1 MRKFEVKFEKR
12 LAEMHKD
19 VKPDEEEVWV
29 SYSFKIET
37 RRNTKLLGGGSRYFW
52 YFGIVVPVKN
62 ILNFFEI
69 FFKDLH

>member
-1 MRKFEVKFEKR
+1 
-12 LAEMHKD
+12 MHKD

-29 SYSFKIET
+29 SYSFKIGT
-37 RRNTKLLGGGSRYFW
+37 RRNTKLLGGSSRYFW